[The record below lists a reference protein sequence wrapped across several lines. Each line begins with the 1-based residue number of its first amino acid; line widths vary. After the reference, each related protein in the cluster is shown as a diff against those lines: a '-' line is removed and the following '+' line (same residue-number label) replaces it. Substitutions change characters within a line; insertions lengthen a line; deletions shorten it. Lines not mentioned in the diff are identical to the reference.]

1 MKDLSRSLP
10 ELQKQAHDIA
20 NKNGFW
26 DTFSLYYDTPEVL
39 HRDVTT
45 KLALIADEAHEAL
58 SELRSHEFD
67 QAAADSGNY
76 TGQLPPEF
84 GEELADI
91 VIRTLDLAEGLR
103 IDLESYIVA
112 KIDKNRGRPRKH
124 GKNF

>member
-84 GEELADI
+84 GERSEEHTSELQS
-91 VIRTLDLAEGLR
+91 RFDLVCRLL
-103 IDLESYIVA
+103 LE
-112 KIDKNRGRPRKH
+112 KK
-124 GKNF
+124 